1 MNTKRLNLVNIS
13 LITVRLRQ
21 TGGHSQVRTDR
32 WTLSGEDR
40 QVDTLR
46 YRQTGGHSGEDRQV
60 DALR

>member
-40 QVDTLR
+40 QVD
-46 YRQTGGHSGEDRQV
+46 
-60 DALR
+60 ALR